1 MDRNIYF
8 FSNKRASIGQARK
21 SLWIET
27 CFRLR
32 ISSAFLVRL
41 VRACGSKLYRNIT
54 SNNVSLV
61 RLVRACGS
69 KLSANNIVIQGDDGQ
84 ARKSL
89 WIETLKLLCVVCL
102 SGVRL
107 VRACGSK
114 LDEQV
119 SINANDSVRLVR
131 ACGSKRQIAI
141 ARCT

>member
-1 MDRNIYF
+1 MGISVKVRLV
-8 FSNKRASIGQARK
+8 RACGSKQKMSQKHYILK
-21 SLWIET
+21 M
-27 CFRLR
+27 
-32 ISSAFLVRL
+32 VRL